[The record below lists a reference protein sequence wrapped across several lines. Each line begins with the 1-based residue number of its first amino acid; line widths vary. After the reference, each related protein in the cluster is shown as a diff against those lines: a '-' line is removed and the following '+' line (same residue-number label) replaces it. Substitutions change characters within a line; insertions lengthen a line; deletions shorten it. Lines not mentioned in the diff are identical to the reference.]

1 MVQNRSIRR
10 SFRCSPQS
18 YVVSASTLSA
28 ALLMETEGRY
38 QSFPHYRNPGAPRR
52 FEVVLT
58 FRRAPTDGG
67 EGEGAEQPSAVAA
80 NGPRD
85 VTVMTVQVGARDTVD
100 TLNRRIRV
108 GDFLL
113 RLDLVVFADDS
124 EHSSCTDRRHVAS

>member
-1 MVQNRSIRR
+1 M
-10 SFRCSPQS
+10 
-18 YVVSASTLSA
+18 T

-38 QSFPHYRNPGAPRR
+38 QTFPHYGGPGGPRR

-58 FRRAPTDGG
+58 FRRAPADGG

-80 NGPRD
+80 SGPRD

-108 GDFLL
+108 SFAAHL
-113 RLDLVVFADDS
+113 RT
-124 EHSSCTDRRHVAS
+124 HCHVMIRTR